1 MRPLFLRKIRPVG
14 DRIGLTYPLGGYNM
28 KLWFRVTLA
37 LSAAALLSLS
47 GVRLFGQAPAQG
59 KAAPQGKAATPT
71 ITAGDFFKNVTTPTL
86 KVLSPADFIL
96 AMGVL
101 TDDLGLDC
109 ADCHP
114 GAGSDKADFVI
125 DTPQKKTARKM
136 IEMLGTINKTN
147 FAGVQMVTCWTCHHG
162 RETPATTIALEAVY
176 SAPNSERDD
185 VVTAVPGQS
194 AAAIFDKYIAA
205 LGGAQRLAGLTSYV
219 VTGKSVGYEG
229 LGGEGDFNIYAKAP
243 NQKTTEISYKDHP
256 ERGTSLWA
264 FDGRTGWIRTPRGL
278 LGEYEVTGD
287 GLAGT
292 KFDAQMAFPGQ
303 IKTLFP
309 NWKVG
314 QMESLGD
321 RDFNIVQGGTAR
333 GLLVTL
339 YFDTKTN
346 LLSRMIIYTSSPIGR
361 APSQVDFSDYRDVG
375 GIKFPFEETFLWLDG
390 RWTAKI
396 TSVKT
401 NVAINAAKFG
411 KP

>member
-1 MRPLFLRKIRPVG
+1 
-14 DRIGLTYPLGGYNM
+14 
-28 KLWFRVTLA
+28 
-37 LSAAALLSLS
+37 
-47 GVRLFGQAPAQG
+47 
-59 KAAPQGKAATPT
+59 
-71 ITAGDFFKNVTTPTL
+71 
-86 KVLSPADFIL
+86 
-96 AMGVL
+96 MGVL

-243 NQKTTEISYKDHP
+243 NQKT
-256 ERGTSLWA
+256 
-264 FDGRTGWIRTPRGL
+264 PRL
-278 LGEYEVTGD
+278 VTRIIPSAGPAC
-287 GLAGT
+287 GPSTAALAG
-292 KFDAQMAFPGQ
+292 
-303 IKTLFP
+303 
-309 NWKVG
+309 
-314 QMESLGD
+314 S
-321 RDFNIVQGGTAR
+321 
-333 GLLVTL
+333 
-339 YFDTKTN
+339 
-346 LLSRMIIYTSSPIGR
+346 GR
-361 APSQVDFSDYRDVG
+361 R
-375 GIKFPFEETFLWLDG
+375 
-390 RWTAKI
+390 
-396 TSVKT
+396 
-401 NVAINAAKFG
+401 AAC
-411 KP
+411 

>member
-1 MRPLFLRKIRPVG
+1 
-14 DRIGLTYPLGGYNM
+14 M
-28 KLWFRVTLA
+28 KLWSRITLA
-37 LSAAALLSLS
+37 AAAFALLSLS
-47 GVRLFGQAPAQG
+47 GIKMSGQAPAKG
-59 KAAPQGKAATPT
+59 KAAPAAQAKAPEPGAK

-86 KVLSPADFIL
+86 KVLTPDDFIL

-114 GAGSDKADFVI
+114 GAGSYKSDFVI
-125 DTPQKKTARKM
+125 DTPHQRTARKM
-136 IEMLGTINKTN
+136 IEMVGAINRTN

-162 RETPATTIALEAVY
+162 RETPATTIALDAVY
-176 SAPNSERDD
+176 STPNSERDD

-194 AAAIFDKYIAA
+194 AAQILDKYIAA
-205 LGGAQRLAGLTSYV
+205 LGGAQRLAGLTSYIAS
-219 VTGKSVGYEG
+219 GKSVGYEG
-229 LGGEGDFNIYAKAP
+229 LGGEGDFNIYAKSP

-264 FDGRTGWIRTPRGL
+264 FDGRTGWIKTPRGL
-278 LGEYEVTGD
+278 LGEYEVTGTGLD
-287 GLAGT
+287 GMR
-292 KFDAQMAFPGQ
+292 FDAQMAFPGL
-303 IKTLFP
+303 IKTFFT
-309 NWKVG
+309 NWRVG

-346 LLSRMIIYTSSPIGR
+346 LLGRMIIYTPSPIGR
-361 APSQVDFSDYRDVG
+361 APQQVDFADYRDVN

-390 RWTAKI
+390 RWTAKL
-396 TSVKT
+396 TGVKT
-401 NVAINAAKFG
+401 NVAIDAAKFG

>member
-1 MRPLFLRKIRPVG
+1 MKSWSKVTFAVT
-14 DRIGLTYPLGGYNM
+14 GL
-28 KLWFRVTLA
+28 LA
-37 LSAAALLSLS
+37 VWVS
-47 GVRLFGQAPAQG
+47 GVSLNAQAPAQG
-59 KAAPQGKAATPT
+59 KAAPQSKAAPEQGKAAAATPT

-86 KVLSPADFIL
+86 KALSPADFIL

-136 IEMLGTINKTN
+136 IEMLGNINKTN

-162 RETPATTIALEAVY
+162 REVPATTIALEAVY
-176 SAPNSERDD
+176 STPNSERDD
-185 VVTAVPGQS
+185 VVTAVPGQA

-219 VTGKSVGYEG
+219 ATGKSVGYEG
-229 LGGEGDFNIYAKAP
+229 LGGEGDFNIYAKSP

-278 LGEYEVTGD
+278 LGEYEVTGT
-287 GLAGT
+287 GLDGT

-303 IKTLFP
+303 IKTLFT
-309 NWKVG
+309 NWRVG

-361 APSQVDFSDYRDVG
+361 APTQVDFSDYRDVG
-375 GIKFPFEETFLWLDG
+375 GIKFPFEQTFLWLDG

-396 TSVKT
+396 TGIKT
-401 NVAINAAKFG
+401 NVAIDAAKFG

>member
-1 MRPLFLRKIRPVG
+1 MKSWSKVTFVVT
-14 DRIGLTYPLGGYNM
+14 GLVAVCLSS
-28 KLWFRVTLA
+28 VS
-37 LSAAALLSLS
+37 LSA
-47 GVRLFGQAPAQG
+47 QAPAPQG
-59 KAAPQGKAATPT
+59 KAAAKAPEQGKAAAATPT
-71 ITAGDFFKNVTTPTL
+71 ITAGDFFRNVTTPTL
-86 KVLSPADFIL
+86 KALSPADFIL

-162 RETPATTIALEAVY
+162 REVPATTIALEAVY
-176 SAPNSERDD
+176 STPNSERDD

-205 LGGAQRLAGLTSYV
+205 LGGAQRLAGLTSYIA
-219 VTGKSVGYEG
+219 TGKSVGYEG
-229 LGGEGDFNIYAKAP
+229 LGGEGDFNIYAKSP

-278 LGEYEVTGD
+278 LGEYEVTGTGLD
-287 GLAGT
+287 GT
-292 KFDAQMAFPGQ
+292 RFDAQMAFPGQ
-303 IKTLFP
+303 IKTLFT
-309 NWKVG
+309 NWRVG

-339 YFDTKTN
+339 YFDTKTS

-361 APSQVDFSDYRDVG
+361 APTQVDFADYRDVG
-375 GIKFPFEETFLWLDG
+375 GIKFPFEQTFLWLDG

-401 NVAINAAKFG
+401 NVAIDAAKFG

>member
-1 MRPLFLRKIRPVG
+1 
-14 DRIGLTYPLGGYNM
+14 M
-28 KLWFRVTLA
+28 KLWSRVTLA
-37 LSAAALLSLS
+37 FAAVVLLSLS
-47 GVRLFGQAPAQG
+47 GVRLAGQAPAQG
-59 KAAPQGKAATPT
+59 KAATPAKAPEAPK

-86 KVLSPADFIL
+86 KVLSPDDFIL

-125 DTPQKKTARKM
+125 DTAPKKTARKM
-136 IEMLGTINKTN
+136 IEMLGNINKTN

-162 RETPATTIALEAVY
+162 REVPATTIALDAVY
-176 SAPNSERDD
+176 STPNSERDD
-185 VVTAVPGQS
+185 IVTTVPGQS
-194 AAAIFDKYIAA
+194 AAQIFDKYIAA
-205 LGGAQRLAGLTSYV
+205 LGGAQRLAGLTSYIA
-219 VTGKSVGYEG
+219 TGKSVGYEG
-229 LGGEGDFNIYAKAP
+229 LGGEGEFNVYAKSP

-264 FDGRTGWIRTPRGL
+264 FDGRSGWIKTPRGL
-278 LGEYEVTGD
+278 LGEYEVTGAGVD
-287 GLAGT
+287 GT
-292 KFDAQMAFPGQ
+292 RFDAQMAFPGQ
-303 IKTLFP
+303 IKTLFT
-309 NWKVG
+309 NWRVG

-346 LLSRMIIYTSSPIGR
+346 LLGRMIIYTSSPIGR
-361 APSQVDFSDYRDVG
+361 APSQVDFSDYRDVN

-396 TSVKT
+396 TGIKT

>member
-1 MRPLFLRKIRPVG
+1 
-14 DRIGLTYPLGGYNM
+14 M
-28 KLWFRVTLA
+28 KFCSRVTLA
-37 LSAAALLSLS
+37 LAAAALLSLS
-47 GVRLFGQAPAQG
+47 GVRLSGQAPAQG
-59 KAAPQGKAATPT
+59 KAAPQGKAATPAAAT
-71 ITAGDFFKNVTTPTL
+71 PKITAGDFFKNVTTPTL
-86 KVLSPADFIL
+86 KVLSPDDFIL

-136 IEMLGTINKTN
+136 IEMLGNINKTN

-162 RETPATTIALEAVY
+162 RDIPATTIALDAVY
-176 SAPNSERDD
+176 ASPNNERDD
-185 VVTAVPGQS
+185 VIKAVPGQT

-205 LGGAQRLAGLTSYV
+205 LGGAQRLAAITSYIA
-219 VTGKSVGYEG
+219 TGKSVGYEG
-229 LGGEGDFNIYAKAP
+229 LGGEGQFNVYAKAP
-243 NQKTTEISYKDHP
+243 NQKTTEISYKDHT
-256 ERGTSLWA
+256 ERPSSLWA
-264 FDGRTGWIRTPRGL
+264 FDGRTGWIKTPRGL
-278 LGEYEVTGD
+278 LGEYEVTGAGLD
-287 GLAGT
+287 GVR
-292 KFDAQMAFPGQ
+292 FDAQMAFPGM
-303 IKTLFP
+303 IKTLFT

-361 APSQVDFSDYRDVG
+361 TPQQVDFEDYRDVNG
-375 GIKFPFEETFLWLDG
+375 VKFPFKETFLWLDG
-390 RWTAKI
+390 RWTAEI
-396 TSVKT
+396 SGVKT
-401 NVAINAAKFG
+401 NVAIDAKKFG